1 MSGYGKPSAYQATQV
16 STANKVQL
24 VVLMYDGA
32 IRFITEAK
40 EKFAAGDVAG
50 KGVAISKAQKIIHEL
65 TNALDMRRG
74 GEVAVNLS
82 QVYMRISRNLINAN
96 INRKMEDLDESL
108 ESLRNLRGAWEQIM
122 RQPNAPET
130 AQQSK
135 QTVGGKIAISM

>member
-1 MSGYGKPSAYQATQV
+1 MNGYGKPSAYQATQV

-40 EKFAAGDVAG
+40 EKAAAGDVPG
-50 KGVAISKAQKIIHEL
+50 KGLAISKAQRIIHEL

-82 QVYMRISRNLINAN
+82 QVYMRINRNLINAN
-96 INRKMEDLDESL
+96 VNRKMEELDESL
-108 ESLRNLRGAWEQIM
+108 EALRNLRGAWEQVM
-122 RQPNAPET
+122 RMPNVGEG
-130 AQQSK
+130 AQQST
-135 QTVGGKIAISM
+135 QIVGGKVAISM

>member
-40 EKFAAGDVAG
+40 EKSAAGDVAG

-74 GEVAVNLS
+74 GEVAANLS

-96 INRKMEDLDESL
+96 VNRKMEELDESL

-122 RQPNAPET
+122 RQPNAPES

-135 QTVGGKIAISM
+135 QAVGGKIAISM

>member
-1 MSGYGKPSAYQATQV
+1 MNGYGKPSAYQATQV
-16 STANKVQL
+16 STASKVQL

-74 GEVAVNLS
+74 GEVAANLS

-122 RQPNAPET
+122 RQPTPET
-130 AQQSK
+130 VQQSK
-135 QTVGGKIAISM
+135 QNVGGKIAISM

>member
-1 MSGYGKPSAYQATQV
+1 MIGYGKPSVYQATQV

-40 EKFAAGDVAG
+40 EKSAAGDVAG
-50 KGVAISKAQKIIHEL
+50 KGVAIGKAQRIIHEL

-74 GEVAVNLS
+74 GEVATNLS

-96 INRKMEDLDESL
+96 VNRKMEDLDESL

-122 RQPNAPET
+122 RQPNT
-130 AQQSK
+130 AEPVQQSK

>member
-1 MSGYGKPSAYQATQV
+1 
-16 STANKVQL
+16 
-24 VVLMYDGA
+24 MYDGA

-40 EKFAAGDVAG
+40 EKSAAGDVAG
-50 KGVAISKAQKIIHEL
+50 KGVAISKAQRIIHEL

-74 GEVAVNLS
+74 GEVAANLS

-96 INRKMEDLDESL
+96 VNRKMEDLDESL

-122 RQPNAPET
+122 RQPNT
-130 AQQSK
+130 AEPVQQSK

>member
-1 MSGYGKPSAYQATQV
+1 MSGYGKPSAYQTTQV

-40 EKFAAGDVAG
+40 EKSVSGDVAG
-50 KGVAISKAQKIIHEL
+50 KGLAISRAQRIIHEL

-74 GEVAVNLS
+74 GEVAANLS
-82 QVYMRISRNLINAN
+82 QVYLRINRNLINAN
-96 INRKMEDLDESL
+96 VNRKMEELDESL
-108 ESLRNLRGAWEQIM
+108 ESLRNLRDAWEHVM
-122 RQPNAPET
+122 RMPNAPEA
-130 AQQSK
+130 AQQPK